1 MILLIAFN
9 IMSCVFH
16 ENLLVQQLKSQVCHV
31 IKLQLTPP
39 PQIHLPLKVKDA
51 HILTL
56 NHLNHKNVPLKV
68 KM

>member
-39 PQIHLPLKVKDA
+39 PPNSSAIES
-51 HILTL
+51 
-56 NHLNHKNVPLKV
+56 
-68 KM
+68 